1 MSVTKLIRIKN
12 NKKVTQYRAQVYI
25 RGMRL
30 DDRIFDTKASAH
42 SWHDQ
47 RKVILTN
54 DPRAN
59 AEDSRMLF
67 SDCLDKF
74 EEYARSN
81 VRAQTLQVYQ
91 TRLPY
96 LRNSLLAKVRVTEI
110 NSKTVDLWLEELL
123 EHPTAKTPCRKS
135 FGKEIELLSTVFNW
149 YRDNK
154 NEAFVV
160 PLTSRHRE
168 KAKYKDI
175 APRRQDYFIRPEETR
190 NWIDWLKEHRK
201 PVYWQLA
208 TFLVLTG
215 CRVGEACALKWD
227 AIDFETKIAR
237 VLRTIYWD
245 HHTKQPI
252 LTDTTKTQ
260 GSNRIIAL
268 PEELISMLLEMKSKS
283 GDSEWIFPSKQGLA
297 LKYNAIQSAFNAG
310 FLALGLP
317 WRSTHICRHTFAT
330 ISLMATDSLSGVQ
343 ASLGHTKQSM
353 TEKYAKVV
361 AMLQTGNAEKTA
373 SLFGLNRNH
382 TQITHVDFRQRKR
395 P

>member
-1 MSVTKLIRIKN
+1 MSVTKLIRIN
-12 NKKVTQYRAQVYI
+12 NGKKTIQYRAQVYV
-25 RGMRL
+25 RGTRL

-47 RKVILTN
+47 RKALLTN

-59 AEDSRMLF
+59 AEDSKMLF

-74 EEYARSN
+74 EEYAKTN
-81 VRAQTLQVYQ
+81 VRAQTFQVYQ
-91 TRLPY
+91 TRMPY
-96 LRNSLLAKVRVTEI
+96 LRDTLLAKVRVTDI
-110 NSKTVDLWLEELL
+110 TSKVVDLWLEELL
-123 EHPTAKTPCRKS
+123 KSPTAKNPGRKS
-135 FGKEIELLSTVFNW
+135 FGKEIELLSNVFNW
-149 YRDNK
+149 YRENR
-154 NEAFVV
+154 NEAFVN
-160 PLTSRHRE
+160 PLTNRHRE
-168 KAKYKDI
+168 KARYKDV
-175 APRRQDYFIRPEETR
+175 APRRQDYFIRPEEVR
-190 NWIDWLKEHRK
+190 DWIGWLKEHRQ

-215 CRVGEACALKWD
+215 CRIGEACALKWE
-227 AIDFETKIAR
+227 AIDFNMRIAR
-237 VLRTIYWD
+237 VVRTIYWD
-245 HHTKQPI
+245 HHTKHPV

-268 PEELISMLLEMKSKS
+268 PEELLTLLLEMKNAS
-283 GDSEWIFPSKQGLA
+283 GGSEWIFPGKKGNA

-310 FLALGLP
+310 FVALGLP

-330 ISLMATDSLSGVQ
+330 ISLLATDSLSGVQ

-361 AMLQTGNAEKTA
+361 AMLKTGNAEKTA

-382 TQITHVDFRQRKR
+382 TQITHVDFRKRKR
-395 P
+395 S